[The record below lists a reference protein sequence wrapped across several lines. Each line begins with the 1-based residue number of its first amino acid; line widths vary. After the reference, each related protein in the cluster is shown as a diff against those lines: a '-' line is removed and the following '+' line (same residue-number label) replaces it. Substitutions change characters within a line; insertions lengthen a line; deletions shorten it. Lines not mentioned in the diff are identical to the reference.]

1 MTPEELQAMFANAS
15 AADLEEQVR
24 KLQAIAAERA
34 REEAERKRLE
44 EEEAERRRVEEERRR
59 REEERRR
66 REEEEQRRQEE
77 EEEKERRLMVEAEKR
92 AQEANA
98 RRVRIR
104 KEADRLASTS
114 ESPAGMADAEMAEAT
129 TDEEVRKVRKTRKG
143 KTRERKVA
151 VVRKRKR
158 LLETGPV
165 PKKRAGY
172 AETDG
177 ESSAKV
183 FDP

>member
-1 MTPEELQAMFANAS
+1 
-15 AADLEEQVR
+15 
-24 KLQAIAAERA
+24 
-34 REEAERKRLE
+34 
-44 EEEAERRRVEEERRR
+44 
-59 REEERRR
+59 
-66 REEEEQRRQEE
+66 
-77 EEEKERRLMVEAEKR
+77 MVEAEKR

-129 TDEEVRKVRKTRKG
+129 TNEEVRRMKKTRRG
-143 KTRERKVA
+143 KMKERRVT
-151 VVRKRKR
+151 VVRKRKSIS
-158 LLETGPV
+158 ETGPV

-183 FDP
+183 FDL

>member
-1 MTPEELQAMFANAS
+1 
-15 AADLEEQVR
+15 
-24 KLQAIAAERA
+24 
-34 REEAERKRLE
+34 
-44 EEEAERRRVEEERRR
+44 
-59 REEERRR
+59 
-66 REEEEQRRQEE
+66 
-77 EEEKERRLMVEAEKR
+77 MVEAEKR

-129 TDEEVRKVRKTRKG
+129 TDEEVRRTKKTRRG
-143 KTRERKVA
+143 KTKERRVT

-158 LLETGPV
+158 ISETGPV